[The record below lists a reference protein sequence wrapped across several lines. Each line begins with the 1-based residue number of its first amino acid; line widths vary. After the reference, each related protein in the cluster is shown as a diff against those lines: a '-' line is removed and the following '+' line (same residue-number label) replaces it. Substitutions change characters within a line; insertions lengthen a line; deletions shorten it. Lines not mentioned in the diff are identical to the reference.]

1 MGIECHKAGTH
12 PSPNILRSLLPNV
25 AIKGHGATLKLLTAD
40 RRIKWNNGQ
49 RHSVKTR
56 WTLVIFGVDQMLSL
70 MLHLA
75 WRAPS
80 KHSQNVFGSLG
91 LGE

>member
-1 MGIECHKAGTH
+1 
-12 PSPNILRSLLPNV
+12 LLPNV

-75 WRAPS
+75 
-80 KHSQNVFGSLG
+80 
-91 LGE
+91 